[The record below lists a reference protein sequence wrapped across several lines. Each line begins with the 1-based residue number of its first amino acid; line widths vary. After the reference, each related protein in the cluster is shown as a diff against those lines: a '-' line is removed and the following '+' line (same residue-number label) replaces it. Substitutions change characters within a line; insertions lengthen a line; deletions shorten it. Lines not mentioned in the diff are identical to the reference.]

1 MQEEL
6 KITWGECLD
15 SELPIR
21 SGTPLPPP
29 AKIYFYRNR
38 ADNYKAHT
46 VNNLN
51 R

>member
-21 SGTPLPPP
+21 SGTPLPPQQ
-29 AKIYFYRNR
+29 KYIFTEIVQIII
-38 ADNYKAHT
+38 K
-46 VNNLN
+46 LIQ
-51 R
+51 